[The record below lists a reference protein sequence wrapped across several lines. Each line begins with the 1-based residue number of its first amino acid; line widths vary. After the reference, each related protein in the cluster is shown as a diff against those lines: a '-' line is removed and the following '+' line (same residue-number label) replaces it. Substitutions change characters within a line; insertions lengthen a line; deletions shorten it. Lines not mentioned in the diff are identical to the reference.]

1 MIFPKL
7 FKKTHARNSRGGHTT
22 YVTGDPGNYKFH
34 DKPQFDDH
42 EPSSHLMADN
52 DVDEAYPSIYRDKG
66 GNWSNQSYDQAK
78 QRKEVYKFHGKKA
91 NERMINF
98 ARKGNWKEIKKG
110 A

>member
-7 FKKTHARNSRGGHTT
+7 FKKAHARKSRGGHTT
-22 YVTGDPGNYKFH
+22 YVTGEPGNYKFH

-52 DVDEAYPSIYRDKG
+52 NVDEAYPSIYRDKD

-78 QRKEVYKFHGKKA
+78 ERKEVYKFHGKKA

-98 ARKGNWKEIKKG
+98 ARRGNWKK
-110 A
+110 